1 MRSHRRDSGG
11 GGRRSGQPAPRPG
24 YVAAGLAG
32 TFGEAF
38 LGFLGLEL
46 PPIRA
51 IVPTALKSVEFIDME
66 MDYVFELS
74 TGEYVHLEFQDRASP
89 SELRRFALYD
99 AVLLRQAGRRV
110 WTVVLY
116 TGGVRAAPDVLDGGS
131 LAYRVQNIYLMAHD
145 GEAALAQLRSR
156 VERGER
162 LSRQDAVRLA
172 LVPLMRLGPL
182 SVEAAAATALH
193 LVRGVAARREQ
204 AVLAGTIIGLSGRF
218 LAEDAVGRLIE
229 LARTT
234 TPFDDLLAQA
244 NAQGEARGEARGRA
258 AEGATMLLRVLRAR
272 FGEPGPALCA
282 RIVAERDPARL
293 EAWMDAAL
301 ESPDLARFVLCLG
314 EQA

>member
-204 AVLAGTIIGLSGRF
+204 AVL
-218 LAEDAVGRLIE
+218 
-229 LARTT
+229 
-234 TPFDDLLAQA
+234 
-244 NAQGEARGEARGRA
+244 
-258 AEGATMLLRVLRAR
+258 RAR